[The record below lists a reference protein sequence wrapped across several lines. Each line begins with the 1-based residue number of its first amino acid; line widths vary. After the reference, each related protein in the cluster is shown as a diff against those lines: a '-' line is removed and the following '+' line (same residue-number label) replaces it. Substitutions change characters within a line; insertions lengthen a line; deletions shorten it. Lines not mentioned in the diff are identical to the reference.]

1 MSQPVVKI
9 VYASMT
15 GNTEEIAE
23 IINDEFEK
31 ANADVEMMTSDSA
44 SPEDFDDADIC
55 VVATYTYDEGDVPD
69 DIIDFYDDL
78 ADVQLDGKIY
88 GVAGSGDTFYEFFC
102 KAVDDFDARFTE
114 VGAVKGADNVKVELA
129 PEEDDIKHLETF
141 VASLMETYNNQ

>member
-1 MSQPVVKI
+1 MATPVVKI

-31 ANADVEMMTSDSA
+31 ANADVEMMTSDEA
-44 SPEDFDDADIC
+44 SPEDFEDADIC
-55 VVATYTYDEGDVPD
+55 VVATYTYDEGDIPD

-78 ADVQLDGKIY
+78 ADVSLDGKIY

-102 KAVDDFDARFTE
+102 KAVDDFDTRFKE
-114 VGAVKGADNVKVELA
+114 IGATKGADSVKVELS

-141 VASLMETYNNQ
+141 VASLMDTYNNQ